1 MRQEKEE
8 WLRQKIEEDLEAL
21 AEEREKLLMELKEL
35 QDIDMPVEKL
45 EDIHREIEVRRH
57 TRLRAGIRL
66 KALTVSAAAMVLIL
80 GMGVAS
86 TGSRLYV
93 PKIFQQERGDEVTTK
108 VNNSE
113 AIASQ
118 YGNEYGEEEAC
129 REIEEKLGVISP
141 RLVYKPEGMVLAEYE
156 VIDDQNGAFMKYE
169 YNGNY
174 LYFYIRK
181 NYTDSLF
188 SLHVDGEVQD
198 SIIMD
203 SCGLEVSVYK
213 YQDSEKNTY
222 FEASFEYLNTYYSVS
237 GMIDLEEFRK
247 IMENILIK
255 SA

>member
-1 MRQEKEE
+1 M
-8 WLRQKIEEDLEAL
+8 
-21 AEEREKLLMELKEL
+21 
-35 QDIDMPVEKL
+35 EKL

>member
-8 WLRQKIEEDLEAL
+8 WMRQQIEEDLEAL
-21 AEEREKLLMELKEL
+21 VEEREKLLMELEEL

-57 TRLRAGIRL
+57 TRSRAGIRL
-66 KALTVSAAAMVLIL
+66 KALMVSAAAMVLIL

-113 AIASQ
+113 AIVRQ
-118 YGNEYGEEEAC
+118 YDDEEVC
-129 REIEEKLGVISP
+129 QEIEEKLGVISP
-141 RLVYKPEGMVLAEYE
+141 RLVYKPEGMALAEYE
-156 VIDDQNGAFMKYE
+156 VIDEQNVAFMKYE
-169 YNGNY
+169 YNENY
-174 LYFYIRK
+174 IYFYISK
-181 NYTDSLF
+181 DYIDSVLNF
-188 SLHVDGEVQD
+188 HVDGEVQD
-198 SIIMD
+198 SIVME
-203 SCGLEVSVYK
+203 SCGLEVPVYE

>member
-1 MRQEKEE
+1 
-8 WLRQKIEEDLEAL
+8 
-21 AEEREKLLMELKEL
+21 MELEEL

>member
-21 AEEREKLLMELKEL
+21 AEEREKLLMELEEL

-57 TRLRAGIRL
+57 TRFRAGIRL

-113 AIASQ
+113 AIVRQ
-118 YGNEYGEEEAC
+118 YDDEEVC
-129 REIEEKLGVISP
+129 QEIEEKLGVISP
-141 RLVYKPEGMVLAEYE
+141 RLVYKPEGMALAEYE

-198 SIIMD
+198 SIVME
-203 SCGLEVSVYK
+203 SCGLEVPVYE

>member
-21 AEEREKLLMELKEL
+21 AEEREKLLMELEEL

-156 VIDDQNGAFMKYE
+156 VIDDQNGAFIERTKPVK
-169 YNGNY
+169 NGQI
-174 LYFYIRK
+174 LDSMGQPPTLPK
-181 NYTDSLF
+181 TDDAVGADRRIF
-188 SLHVDGEVQD
+188 FGEVK
-198 SIIMD
+198 
-203 SCGLEVSVYK
+203 LRVSVNP
-213 YQDSEKNTY
+213 QHI
-222 FEASFEYLNTYYSVS
+222 
-237 GMIDLEEFRK
+237 G
-247 IMENILIK
+247 
-255 SA
+255 

>member
-21 AEEREKLLMELKEL
+21 AEEREKLLMELEEL

-57 TRLRAGIRL
+57 TRFRAGIRL
-66 KALTVSAAAMVLIL
+66 KALMVSAAAMVLIL

-113 AIASQ
+113 AIVGQ
-118 YGNEYGEEEAC
+118 YDDEEVC
-129 REIEEKLGVISP
+129 QEIEEKLGVISP
-141 RLVYKPEGMVLAEYE
+141 RLVYKPEGMALAEYE

-198 SIIMD
+198 SIVME
-203 SCGLEVSVYK
+203 SCGLEVPVYE